1 MTAIQDTAYP
11 RFRSSL
17 TIHELARIYT
27 PTSDELAL
35 ARCTTRGVVPRICFL
50 VLLKIFQRLGY
61 FVTLTDVPPPI
72 VEHIADAAGGT
83 VNRDDLVRYAAAG
96 TRGRHLAA
104 IRAHLH
110 IQPYGAAA
118 RHVLVRA
125 MADAAQTK
133 EEIADLINVA
143 IEELVRQRFELPGF
157 PTLARTA
164 RRVRAVTYR
173 TFYQQVLA
181 ALDDARQPLDALLI
195 VDPMTGR
202 SPWEQIKQDAGS
214 PTLRHLRERLDHLAW
229 LEARNVGAASLAPLP
244 DVKIKHFA
252 AEARTLDAARMREL
266 EPAKRYTLTAALVAV
281 QTARTRDD
289 LAEMFI
295 KRMLSVHQQAR
306 EALAA
311 YRERHTQ
318 QTDALITTFRDVV
331 AAYRSEGTATQRF
344 AAIDQVI
351 GTRSETL
358 LEQCEAHI
366 ANTAN
371 TYLPFLWP
379 CFKSHRATL
388 FRLLHVLD
396 LQATTQDSGMVRE

>member
-11 RFRSSL
+11 RIRSSL

-27 PTSDELAL
+27 PTSDELVL
-35 ARCTTRGVVPRICFL
+35 ARRTTRGMVARICFL
-50 VLLKIFQRLGY
+50 VLLKTFQRLGY
-61 FVTLTDVPPPI
+61 FITLTDVPPSI
-72 VEHIADAAGGT
+72 VQHIADTAGGT
-83 VNRDDLVRYAAAG
+83 VSRDDLVRYAAAG

-133 EEIADLINVA
+133 DEIADLVNVA
-143 IEELVRQRFELPGF
+143 IEELVRGRFELTGF

-164 RRVRAVTYR
+164 RRVRALTARAFYR
-173 TFYQQVLA
+173 QVLDTLA
-181 ALDDARQPLDALLI
+181 EPTRQALDRLLI

-229 LEARNVGAASLAPLP
+229 LEARNIGAAYLAGIP

-252 AEARTLDAARMREL
+252 AEAKTLDAARMREL
-266 EPAKRYTLTAALVAV
+266 EPAKRATLTIALLAV

-289 LAEMFI
+289 LAELFI
-295 KRMLSVHQQAR
+295 KRMLSIHQQAR

-311 YRERHTQ
+311 YRERHAQ
-318 QTDALITTFRDVV
+318 QTDALISTFRDVV

-344 AAIDQVI
+344 AAIDEMI
-351 GTRSETL
+351 GTRSDTL
-358 LEQCEAHI
+358 LSQCEAHI

-379 CFKSHRATL
+379 CFKSHRVACGRRSTSST
-388 FRLLHVLD
+388 
-396 LQATTQDSGMVRE
+396 AC